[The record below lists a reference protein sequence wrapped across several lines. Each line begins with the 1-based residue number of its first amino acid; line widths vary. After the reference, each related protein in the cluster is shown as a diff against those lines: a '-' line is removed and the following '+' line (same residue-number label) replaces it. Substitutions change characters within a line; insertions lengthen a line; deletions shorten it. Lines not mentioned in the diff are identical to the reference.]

1 MVQNIRGEAPHIHGD
16 EAVHIY
22 RGKTTLSVGNACA
35 LCGLADI
42 VGLDDM
48 GQMTVF
54 VGLADAAGD
63 GTVFT

>member
-1 MVQNIRGEAPHIHGD
+1 M
-16 EAVHIY
+16 HIY

>member
-1 MVQNIRGEAPHIHGD
+1 M
-16 EAVHIY
+16 HIY
-22 RGKTTLSVGNACA
+22 RGKTAFSVGNACT

-42 VGLDDM
+42 VGLNDV
-48 GQMTVF
+48 GQMAVF